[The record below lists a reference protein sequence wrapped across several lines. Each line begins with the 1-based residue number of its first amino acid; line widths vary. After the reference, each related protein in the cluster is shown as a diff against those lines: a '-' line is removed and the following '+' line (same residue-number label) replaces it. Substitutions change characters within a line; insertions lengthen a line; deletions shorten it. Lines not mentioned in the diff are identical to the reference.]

1 MIISGGFNIMPVEVE
16 DVIATH
22 PAVQEVAVYAAPD
35 PLWGESVEA
44 AVVLRPGAEVA
55 GDELI
60 ELCRQRLA
68 SFKKPK
74 RIVFVGAIPPTS
86 AGKGDKRGLRRP
98 TGPAGRE
105 EPGGQR

>member
-74 RIVFVGAIPPTS
+74 RIAFLPAIPPPTPPN
-86 AGKGDKRGLRRP
+86 ADNRP
-98 TGPAGRE
+98 LPHPPAPPPRQ
-105 EPGGQR
+105 PSPPTA

>member
-55 GDELI
+55 GGELI

-68 SFKKPK
+68 SFKEPK
-74 RIVFVGAIPPTS
+74 RMGFVGSVPRTRPGTADTRAHPPR
-86 AGKGDKRGLRRP
+86 APPEP
-98 TGPAGRE
+98 TLTASRT
-105 EPGGQR
+105 R